1 MVSTVPRIVNSPN
14 PDAKPETEIAMLA
27 SIYRTAV
34 ERYEEAKA
42 VGETSGG
49 QSQPEAD
56 NPRKRL
62 A

>member
-1 MVSTVPRIVNSPN
+1 
-14 PDAKPETEIAMLA
+14 MLA
-27 SIYRTAV
+27 SIYRIAV

-42 VGETSGG
+42 VGETSAD

-56 NPRKRL
+56 NTSKRL